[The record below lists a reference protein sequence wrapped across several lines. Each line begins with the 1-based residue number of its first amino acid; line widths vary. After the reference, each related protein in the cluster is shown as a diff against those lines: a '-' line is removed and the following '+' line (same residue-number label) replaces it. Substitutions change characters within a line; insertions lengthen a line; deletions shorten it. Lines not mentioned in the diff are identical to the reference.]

1 MEGIG
6 DIKMDFII
14 NYIAIGIIAN
24 IGTLLLDF
32 VIGIYLISQLDY
44 VEMRKV
50 AMNAERV
57 ETNYLGILH
66 YLIPFYGIY
75 LIIFQIIIIQKH
87 FNGTSDSLEVM
98 FDELDKY
105 KIFKRK
111 RN

>member
-1 MEGIG
+1 
-6 DIKMDFII
+6 MDFII

-24 IGTLLLDF
+24 IGTLVLDF
-32 VIGIYLISQLDY
+32 GIGIYLVSQLDY

-50 AMNAERV
+50 AMNAEQI

-75 LIIFQIIIIQKH
+75 LIIFQIIIIQKY
-87 FNGTSDSLEVM
+87 FNGTADSLEVM

-111 RN
+111 KHE

>member
-1 MEGIG
+1 
-6 DIKMDFII
+6 MDFII

-24 IGTLLLDF
+24 IGTLLLDLL
-32 VIGIYLISQLDY
+32 IGIYLISQLDY

-50 AMNAERV
+50 AMNAEQS

-75 LIIFQIIIIQKH
+75 LIIFQIVIIHKY
-87 FNGTSDSLEVM
+87 FDGTADSLELM